1 MYRGRTIGVV
11 IPAYNVERSIRKV
24 IEGIPEWVDRII
36 VVDDASRD
44 GTFETVRGIASNRLI
59 VLHHD
64 VNQGVGGATVT
75 GLRQALDDGVKVA
88 VKMDGDGQMDQRYL
102 PALLDAVTIQGYDY
116 AKGNRFLHSAELSAM
131 PRHRFFGNFAL
142 TFLTKLTSG
151 YWNVFDPQNGY
162 LAIRREALSQLNL
175 DRLAKRFFF
184 ENDLLIHLNILGF
197 RVKDVAIPAVYG
209 DEVSNLKVSR
219 VLGSFP
225 LYLFRRFWYRIY
237 QKYVLRDFSPI
248 AVFLFL
254 GLAFFLWGT
263 GFGLY
268 TWWRSAM
275 TGEIA
280 TTGTV
285 MLSVLPFLIGFELL
299 LQAVILDI
307 QATPK

>member
-24 IEGIPEWVDRII
+24 VDGIPDWVDRII
-36 VVDDASRD
+36 IVDDASRD
-44 GTFETVRGIASNRLI
+44 GTLREAQSIVSDRVI

-64 VNQGVGGATVT
+64 VNQGVGGATLT
-75 GLRQALDDGVKVA
+75 AFRRALDEGVKIA
-88 VKMDGDGQMDQRYL
+88 VKMDGDGQMDPAHL
-102 PALLDAVTIQGYDY
+102 PVLLDAVTTQGYDY
-116 AKGNRFLHSAELSAM
+116 AKGNRFLHSSELSAM
-131 PRHRFFGNFAL
+131 PRHRLFGNFVL

-162 LAIRREALSQLNL
+162 LAIRHEPLSQLNF
-175 DRLAKRFFF
+175 DRIAKRFFF
-184 ENDLLIHLNILGF
+184 EYDMLIHLNILNY
-197 RVKDVAIPAVYG
+197 RVKDVSIPAIYG

-225 LYLFRRFWYRIY
+225 VYLFRRFWYRIY

-254 GLAFFLWGT
+254 GLGFFVWGT

-285 MLSVLPFLIGFELL
+285 MLSVLPFLVGFELL

>member
-1 MYRGRTIGVV
+1 MYRGRSIGVV
-11 IPAYNVERSIRKV
+11 IPAYNAERSIRKV
-24 IEGIPEWVDRII
+24 VAGIPPWVDRLI

-44 GTFETVRGIASNRLI
+44 GTLREAQGIAANNLI
-59 VLHHD
+59 VLHHE
-64 VNQGVGGATVT
+64 VNQGVGGATLT
-75 GLRQALDDGVKVA
+75 GFQRALDEGVKIA
-88 VKMDGDGQMDQRYL
+88 VKMDADGQMDPAYL
-102 PALLDAVTIQGYDY
+102 PALLDAVTVQGYDY
-116 AKGNRFLHSAELSAM
+116 AKGNRFLHTAELSSM
-131 PRHRFFGNFAL
+131 PRYRLFGNFVL

-162 LAIRREALSQLNL
+162 LAIRREPLS
-175 DRLAKRFFF
+175 RLAFGRIAKRFFF
-184 ENDLLIHLNILGF
+184 ENDLLVHLNILNY
-197 RVKDVAIPAVYG
+197 RVKDVPIPALYG
-209 DEVSNLKVSR
+209 DEVSHLKVSR

-225 LYLFRRFWYRIY
+225 VYLFRRFWYRMY

-254 GLAFFLWGT
+254 GLVFFFWGL

-268 TWWRSAM
+268 TWWHSAT

-299 LQAVILDI
+299 LQGVILDI
-307 QATPK
+307 QGTPK

>member
-1 MYRGRTIGVV
+1 MYRGRSIGVV

-24 IEGIPEWVDRII
+24 VEGLPSWVDRVI

-44 GTFETVRGIASNRLI
+44 GTLKEAQSIVADNLI
-59 VLHHD
+59 VLHHE
-64 VNQGVGGATVT
+64 VNQGVGGATMT
-75 GLRQALDDGVKVA
+75 GFRRALEEGVKVA
-88 VKMDGDGQMDQRYL
+88 VKMDGDGQMDPAHL
-102 PALLDAVTIQGYDY
+102 PALLDAVTVQGYDY
-116 AKGNRFLHSAELSAM
+116 SKGNRFLHTTELSAM
-131 PRHRFFGNFAL
+131 PRHRLLGNFVL

-162 LAIRREALSQLNL
+162 LAIRREPLSRLSF
-175 DRLAKRFFF
+175 DRIAKRFFF
-184 ENDLLIHLNILGF
+184 ENDLLIHLNILNY
-197 RVKDVAIPAVYG
+197 RVKDVPIPAIYG

-254 GLAFFLWGT
+254 GLSFFLWGL
-263 GFGLY
+263 GFGFY

-275 TGEIA
+275 TGHFA
-280 TTGTV
+280 STGTV
-285 MLSVLPFLIGFELL
+285 MLSVLPFLIGFELI

>member
-1 MYRGRTIGVV
+1 MYRGRSIGVV

-24 IEGIPEWVDRII
+24 VEGLPSWVDRVI

-44 GTFETVRGIASNRLI
+44 GTLKEAHSIVADNLI

-64 VNQGVGGATVT
+64 VNQGVGGATMT
-75 GLRQALDDGVKVA
+75 GFRRALEEGVKIA
-88 VKMDGDGQMDQRYL
+88 VKMDGDGQMDPAHL
-102 PALLDAVTIQGYDY
+102 PALLDAVTVQGYDY
-116 AKGNRFLHSAELSAM
+116 SKGNRFLHTTELSAM
-131 PRHRFFGNFAL
+131 PRHRLFGNFVL

-162 LAIRREALSQLNL
+162 LAIRREPLSRLNF
-175 DRLAKRFFF
+175 DRVAKRFFF
-184 ENDLLIHLNILGF
+184 ENDLLIHLNIMNY
-197 RVKDVAIPAVYG
+197 RVKDVPIPAIYG

-254 GLAFFLWGT
+254 GLAFFLWGL
-263 GFGLY
+263 GFGFY
-268 TWWRSAM
+268 TWWRSAI
-275 TGEIA
+275 TGHFA
-280 TTGTV
+280 STGTV

>member
-11 IPAYNVERSIRKV
+11 IPAYNVARSVRKV
-24 IEGIPEWVDRII
+24 IEGMPEWVDRVF

-44 GTFETVRGIASNRLI
+44 ETFATARSVASDRVTVLR
-59 VLHHD
+59 HE
-64 VNQGVGGATVT
+64 VNEGVGGATIT
-75 GLRQALDDGVKVA
+75 GFRRALEDGVKVV
-88 VKMDGDGQMDQRYL
+88 VKMDGDGQMDPGHL

-131 PRHRFFGNFAL
+131 PRHRLFGNFVL

-162 LAIRREALSQLNL
+162 LAIRREALAQLDL
-175 DRLAKRFFF
+175 ARLARRFFF

-197 RVKDVAIPAVYG
+197 RVKDVAIPAIYG

-225 LYLFRRFWYRIY
+225 PYLFRRFWYRIY
-237 QKYVLRDFSPI
+237 QKYVLRDFSPV
-248 AVFLFL
+248 ALFL
-254 GLAFFLWGT
+254 LLGLPLLVWGA
-263 GFGLY
+263 GFGAY
-268 TWWRSAM
+268 TWWRSWVF
-275 TGEIA
+275 GEIA

-285 MLSVLPFLIGFELL
+285 MLGVLPFLIGFELM
-299 LQAVILDI
+299 LQAIILDI

>member
-1 MYRGRTIGVV
+1 MYRGRSIGVV

-24 IEGIPEWVDRII
+24 VEGVPSWVDRII

-44 GTFETVRGIASNRLI
+44 GTLAEARSIVANNLI
-59 VLHHD
+59 VLHHE
-64 VNQGVGGATVT
+64 VNQGVGGATMT
-75 GLRQALDDGVKVA
+75 GLRRALDEGVKVV
-88 VKMDGDGQMDQRYL
+88 VKMDGDGQMDPAQL

-116 AKGNRFLHSAELSAM
+116 SKGNRFLHTSELSAM
-131 PRHRFFGNFAL
+131 PRHRLFGNFVL

-162 LAIRREALSQLNL
+162 LAIRREPLSRLPF
-175 DRLAKRFFF
+175 DRIAKRFFF
-184 ENDLLIHLNILGF
+184 ENDLLIHLNILNY
-197 RVKDVAIPAVYG
+197 RVKDVPIPAIYG

-254 GLAFFLWGT
+254 GLGFFLWGT
-263 GFGLY
+263 GFGVY

-307 QATPK
+307 QTTPK

>member
-24 IEGIPEWVDRII
+24 VEGIPTWVDRII

-44 GTFETVRGIASNRLI
+44 GTLAEARTIVANNLI

-64 VNQGVGGATVT
+64 VNQGVGGATMT
-75 GLRQALDDGVKVA
+75 GFQRALDEGVKVA
-88 VKMDGDGQMDQRYL
+88 VKMDGDGQMDPGQL

-116 AKGNRFLHSAELSAM
+116 SKGNRFLHTSELSSM
-131 PRHRFFGNFAL
+131 PRHRLFGNFVL

-162 LAIRREALSQLNL
+162 IAIRREPLSRVPF
-175 DRLAKRFFF
+175 DRIAKRFFF
-184 ENDLLIHLNILGF
+184 ENDLLIHLNILNY
-197 RVKDVAIPAVYG
+197 RVKDVPIPAIYG

-254 GLAFFLWGT
+254 GLGFFIWGT
-263 GFGLY
+263 GFGVY

>member
-24 IEGIPEWVDRII
+24 VEGIPSWVDRII

-44 GTFETVRGIASNRLI
+44 GTLAEAQRSIAANLT

-64 VNQGVGGATVT
+64 VNQGVGGATMT
-75 GLRQALDDGVKVA
+75 GFRRALDEGVKVA
-88 VKMDGDGQMDQRYL
+88 VKMDGDGQMDPAQL

-116 AKGNRFLHSAELSAM
+116 SKGNRFLHTSELSSM
-131 PRHRFFGNFAL
+131 PRHRLLGNFVL
-142 TFLTKLTSG
+142 TFLNKLTSG

-162 LAIRREALSQLNL
+162 LAIRREPLSRLPF
-175 DRLAKRFFF
+175 DRIAKRFFF
-184 ENDLLIHLNILGF
+184 ENDLLIHLNILNY
-197 RVKDVAIPAVYG
+197 RVKDVPIPAIYG

-254 GLAFFLWGT
+254 GLGFFLWGT
-263 GFGLY
+263 GFGMY
-268 TWWRSAM
+268 TWWRSAV